1 MEKKKEEIKLE
12 IEFYK
17 DLSTKAFTAD
27 ILVAGGTVTLLQSKG
42 LTFWSVV
49 GIFMAYFLSISF
61 FIFLRL
67 WRQKIKEFKELKD
80 DS

>member
-27 ILVAGGTVTLLQSKG
+27 ILVAGGTVTLLQRSYLLVSSRHIYGLLSQHFVFYIFKVMETENKG
-42 LTFWSVV
+42 IQGVE
-49 GIFMAYFLSISF
+49 
-61 FIFLRL
+61 R
-67 WRQKIKEFKELKD
+67 
-80 DS
+80 